1 MDDISVDHAD
11 HPRPTIALALGAG
24 GARGLAHIAVL
35 EAFDDLGIKPT
46 MIAGASIG
54 AVIGAAYAAGVSAR
68 QIRSHAE
75 RLLRD
80 RSTVMAA
87 LVGAR
92 TGRLTD
98 LIARGNP
105 FLIDAERFL
114 DRLWPNIIPER
125 FEDLELPL
133 LAVATDY
140 SARTEA
146 VFHKGRLLRAVADSM
161 AIPGLVK
168 PVRHGGHLLVDG
180 GAVNQLP
187 FDHQIGRA
195 DLLVAVD
202 VTGGPSPQPTH
213 TPGGFATSWETT
225 IGTYPAS

>member
-1 MDDISVDHAD
+1 MHDISIDHAN

-35 EAFDDLGIKPT
+35 EAFDDLGIKPA

-68 QIRSHAE
+68 QIRSHTE

-87 LVGAR
+87 LVEAR
-92 TGRLTD
+92 IGRLTD

-114 DRLWPNIIPER
+114 DRLWPNIMPER

-140 SARTEA
+140 HARTEA
-146 VFHKGRLLRAVADSM
+146 VFR
-161 AIPGLVK
+161 
-168 PVRHGGHLLVDG
+168 
-180 GAVNQLP
+180 
-187 FDHQIGRA
+187 
-195 DLLVAVD
+195 
-202 VTGGPSPQPTH
+202 
-213 TPGGFATSWETT
+213 E
-225 IGTYPAS
+225 

>member
-68 QIRSHAE
+68 QIRSHTE

-87 LVGAR
+87 MAALVEAR
-92 TGRLTD
+92 IGRLTD

-114 DRLWPNIIPER
+114 DRLWPN
-125 FEDLELPL
+125 
-133 LAVATDY
+133 
-140 SARTEA
+140 
-146 VFHKGRLLRAVADSM
+146 
-161 AIPGLVK
+161 
-168 PVRHGGHLLVDG
+168 
-180 GAVNQLP
+180 
-187 FDHQIGRA
+187 
-195 DLLVAVD
+195 
-202 VTGGPSPQPTH
+202 
-213 TPGGFATSWETT
+213 
-225 IGTYPAS
+225 

>member
-1 MDDISVDHAD
+1 
-11 HPRPTIALALGAG
+11 
-24 GARGLAHIAVL
+24 
-35 EAFDDLGIKPT
+35 
-46 MIAGASIG
+46 
-54 AVIGAAYAAGVSAR
+54 
-68 QIRSHAE
+68 
-75 RLLRD
+75 
-80 RSTVMAA
+80 MAA

-92 TGRLTD
+92 VGRLTD

-146 VFHKGRLLRAVADSM
+146 VFHKGRLLPAVAGWM

-168 PVRHGGHLLVDG
+168 PGRHGEHLLVDG
-180 GAVNQLP
+180 GAVNPLP
-187 FDHQIGRA
+187 FDHLIDRDRPAVCGRCPRRPKLPA
-195 DLLVAVD
+195 DSGVRRLRDD
-202 VTGGPSPQPTH
+202 V
-213 TPGGFATSWETT
+213 WN
-225 IGTYPAS
+225 ASDHAGRDCRGEAQ